1 MDINL
6 PFELSDEKK
15 ELLKSSGHILA
26 LGGPGSG
33 KTTIA
38 LLKAKSIIKTGLR
51 PGQLVLFLSFARA
64 TIVRVDQQS
73 KNIIDKT
80 TRKNLEIN
88 TYHGFAWKILKAH
101 GYLLNNGV
109 KLRLLP
115 PPEAA
120 SRLAEIEEKEHRSKE
135 KSRLFIEEGLI
146 HFDLFAA
153 LTAEL
158 LSRSNSLL
166 EMISKVYP
174 VIILDEFQDTNSDE
188 WKVIQLLGRKSLL
201 ISLADIDQRIYEFRG
216 ADPARVSEFIT
227 IFKPREFDFATE
239 NNRSKGTDI
248 VQFGNDLLTGANL
261 KKVYQS
267 VHIKRYG
274 FQRNQGGI
282 HMSLKTEIF
291 EAFKRLQH
299 EDKRE
304 WSIALLVPSK
314 KLMISVSDFLSTKQQ
329 LGRTRSLPP
338 INHEVAFEMAGPSL
352 AAILIARLLD
362 RGTSDRQLQIAILND
377 LCEHIRGRNG
387 DVKISQSS
395 LKLSNAIKTYI
406 SSEKIRGANRELIV
420 AEALRIARECR
431 EMIFTGNPVADWIS
445 VRNILSTSKCETIKQ
460 IANDA
465 LYLRLLRKGALVSSG
480 LSGIWRAKGSYEGAT
495 SIIRNALVQE
505 HFVASMNTWKG
516 LHVMTMHKAKGKEFD
531 EVIIFEGSFTG
542 KIVRSNAT
550 ENEYNQSRLALRV
563 AVTRAMKRTT
573 IITPNND
580 PCPFVFQ

>member
-1 MDINL
+1 MNINL
-6 PFELSDEKK
+6 PFDLSDEKK

-38 LLKAKSIIKTGLR
+38 LLKAKSIIKAGLR
-51 PGQLVLFLSFARA
+51 PSQFVLFLSFARA
-64 TIVRVDQQS
+64 TVARVDQQS
-73 KNIIDKT
+73 KNIIDKA

-120 SRLAEIEEKEHRSKE
+120 SRLAEIEEKEQRSKE
-135 KSRLFIEEGLI
+135 KDRLFIEEGLI
-146 HFDLFAA
+146 HFDLFAG

-174 VIILDEFQDTNSDE
+174 VIILDEFQDTNSEE
-188 WKVIQLLGRKSLL
+188 WKIIQLLGKKSLL

-216 ADPARVSEFIT
+216 ADPARVSEFIKM
-227 IFKPREFDFATE
+227 FEPHEFDFATE
-239 NNRSKGTDI
+239 NNRSNGTDI
-248 VQFGNDLLTGANL
+248 AQFGNDLLTGSNL

-274 FQRNQGGI
+274 FQRNQGI
-282 HMSLKTEIF
+282 HTSLKTEIF
-291 EAFKRLQH
+291 EAFKRLQK
-299 EDKRE
+299 EDKKD

-314 KLMISVSDFLSTKQQ
+314 KLMISVSDFLSAKQL
-329 LGRTRSLPP
+329 LGSGRSLPA

-362 RGTSDRQLQIAILND
+362 RGASDEQLQLAILND
-377 LCEHIRGRNG
+377 LFEHIRGRNG
-387 DVKISQSS
+387 DVKISQSN
-395 LKLSNAIKTYI
+395 LTLSNAIKTYI
-406 SSEKIRGANRELIV
+406 SSGKIQGPKRKLIV

-431 EMIFTGNPVADWIS
+431 EMIFTGNPVTDWVS
-445 VRNILSTSKCETIKQ
+445 VRNVLSASTCEPIKQ
-460 IANDA
+460 VANDA
-465 LYLRLLRKGALVSSG
+465 VYLRLLRKGALVSSG
-480 LSGIWRAKGSYEGAT
+480 LSGVWRTKGNYEGAT
-495 SIIRNALVQE
+495 SIIRNALTQE

-531 EVIIFEGSFTG
+531 EVIIFEGTFAG

-573 IITPNND
+573 IITPGND
-580 PCPFVFQ
+580 PCPFVYQ